1 MRKVSANELQ
11 EIGTRLFDAAGS
23 PHEESQLVSEILV
36 RSNLMGHDSH
46 GVIRILQYLVDIE
59 SKKLFP
65 GAPFEVIHETA
76 STAVVDGNG
85 GWGQVAAYKA
95 MLLTIE
101 KARQSAVG
109 TVVIRNSQH
118 VGRLGEYPAMAASQ
132 QMIGSAFVNSYG
144 GGRDCVVPWGG
155 VDPRLAPNPMAWAAP
170 SGEDW
175 PVMVDLTTSVFSE
188 GKIRVARYSGKEL
201 PEGCIVDR
209 EGNPTTNPADF
220 YNGGALLLLGGV
232 VGHKGF
238 ALNLMVELMGGALS
252 GVGCRGQETTGN
264 GNGVFFQ
271 ALNISDFIPVEQFV
285 KSVQELSGHVKSSR
299 KSAGVEEILIP
310 GEPEY
315 RIQQQRLK
323 EGVPLSDS
331 LWDEILAAAK
341 KLGVNL

>member
-1 MRKVSANELQ
+1 MRKVTASELQ

-23 PHEESQLVSEILV
+23 PHEESQLVSNILV

-46 GVIRILQYLVDIE
+46 GVIRIVQYLGDIQ

-65 GAPFEVIHETA
+65 GAPFEVIHETV
-76 STAVVDGNG
+76 STAVVDGNA

-95 MLLTIE
+95 MLLAIE
-101 KARQSAVG
+101 KARQTAVG

-118 VGRLGEYPAMAASQ
+118 VGRLGEYPSMAASQ

-175 PVMVDLTTSVFSE
+175 PVMVDLTTSVLPE

-201 PEGCIVDR
+201 PEGCIVDC

-220 YNGGALLLLGGV
+220 YNGGAL
-232 VGHKGF
+232 
-238 ALNLMVELMGGALS
+238 S
-252 GVGCRGQETTGN
+252 GMGCRGQETTGS
-264 GNGVFFQ
+264 GNGVFLQ

-299 KSAGVEEILIP
+299 KSAGVEEILLP

-315 RIQQQRLK
+315 RIQQQRLE